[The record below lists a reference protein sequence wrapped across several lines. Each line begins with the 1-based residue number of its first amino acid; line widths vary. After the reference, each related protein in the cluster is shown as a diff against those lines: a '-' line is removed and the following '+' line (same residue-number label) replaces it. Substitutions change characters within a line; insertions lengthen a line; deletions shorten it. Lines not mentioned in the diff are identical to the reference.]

1 MTAERLKKLLADPE
15 HLLPTITY
23 EELKTLTLAYPYA
36 HHLRHLLW
44 LKSRQIGH
52 PEEAKNLVAAAAFA
66 IDRRRLFALAHPQP
80 IALTEPTLELR
91 PIAEVQRQMEALPAQ
106 ERTTPTPAEARL
118 EEPTPTAPP
127 PPPVVVEPTQVIEKQ
142 TVAPATSPSFERWL
156 GQFNLPVLTAPMAR
170 EQVPTEVELAA
181 AAPALPESDEPALGD
196 EPTPPPT
203 ERKPTT
209 KSPAQLLAERSVV
222 ENQEVLSETL
232 AKLYARQGHRDKA
245 IAMYERLRL
254 AFPEK
259 SSSFAAAIEQLKK

>member
-23 EELKTLTLAYPYA
+23 EEIKTLTLAYPYA

-106 ERTTPTPAEARL
+106 ERTAPAAAQARL
-118 EEPTPTAPP
+118 EEPTPTLPP
-127 PPPVVVEPTQVIEKQ
+127 PSVVAEPTQVVEKQ
-142 TVAPATSPSFERWL
+142 IVAPTTPPSFERWL
-156 GQFNLPVLTAPMAR
+156 GQFNLPVL
-170 EQVPTEVELAA
+170 
-181 AAPALPESDEPALGD
+181 AAPPAPERIPTVIESGATVPLPPESDEPALGD
-196 EPTPPPT
+196 EPSPPPT